1 MRSKHVLSQAKE
13 QMQTEKRESTIM
25 NNIYM
30 NIIRICTYNC
40 YADYKQQQNLQQ

>member
-1 MRSKHVLSQAKE
+1 MSYPKPKRNANR
-13 QMQTEKRESTIM
+13 TERKSTIM